1 MKRSELT
8 HSEILKVLELRADGK
23 SYDCIL
29 AEGGIHHRREKVIEV
44 VRWFAEDLSWEEAK
58 AFCNNNQK
66 ILTLR
71 DDFLE
76 QKMAEAEQSK
86 TKLENERQVIL
97 SRLAEQQKI
106 IASQLGER
114 YIDPFTG
121 AFVI

>member
-8 HSEILKVLELRADGK
+8 DSEKLKILELKADSK
-23 SYDCIL
+23 SYDYIL
-29 AEGGIHHRREKVIEV
+29 AEGGIHHRKEKAIKV

-66 ILTLR
+66 ILALR

-97 SRLAEQQKI
+97 SRLAEQQKN

-121 AFVI
+121 AFII